1 MEARDGVLGL
11 PMIVNR
17 KTVDP
22 TDPSSPEVIQLEA
35 AMGAAIDV
43 FEGAAA
49 LGVPRRRFAPVKTTN
64 DLLMLRSDAYVLTG
78 DARVELAP
86 ERDGRPPFVD
96 LDPDHFKLVRDF
108 EERFPPERR
117 PDRLR
122 AAGGGGR
129 RRVRPRRS
137 GARRRDGEERR
148 RRAAADRGR
157 DRPRVSATR
166 APVACRS
173 GRMRRFGLVAA
184 VAALVA
190 AVAATSAPAGSG
202 PARDAATKPN
212 VVFVLVDDLSW
223 NLVRYMP
230 HLRSIRRRGLTFS
243 RYFVTDSLCCP
254 SRASIFTGRY
264 PHNTKVFT
272 NTPPDGGF
280 QVFRNRREERSTFAT
295 ALRRRGYATAMMGK
309 YLNGYLPS
317 SLYVPPGWSQWHVG
331 GSAYGNFNY
340 TLNENGRT
348 VAYGNRPQD
357 YLTDVLARRGRRSS
371 TRRPT
376 PAGRSR
382 SRSRPT
388 RRTGR
393 SPRPLAT
400 PACSRASAPRA
411 CPPSTRCRGTR
422 RPGWRATRRW
432 ARGRSGGSTA
442 TSAAA
447 RGPCR
452 PSTSSSPASSSRSA
466 RGLLDDT
473 YIVFSSDNG
482 FHMGEYRLRQGKQ
495 TAFDTDIRV
504 PLIVMGPRCPGA
516 DEPRAR
522 VERGPAAH
530 VQPARRGEG
539 PAGGRRAQPG
549 VAPPRQARP
558 ALAGRRADR
567 APRPRPPARQPG
579 PAARQPHDLL
589 RDSHQERRVRGVPR
603 RRARVLQPAR
613 DPNQLSNTYGRLSRR
628 KRARLHRKPRRP
640 VPGAALEP
648 TADAGRQ
655 LAQHVHQQVNVARLG
670 LPVDDRRPEGHLAL
684 EQGRAWRTHGRRRA
698 AAPRGRG

>member
-1 MEARDGVLGL
+1 
-11 PMIVNR
+11 
-17 KTVDP
+17 
-22 TDPSSPEVIQLEA
+22 
-35 AMGAAIDV
+35 
-43 FEGAAA
+43 
-49 LGVPRRRFAPVKTTN
+49 
-64 DLLMLRSDAYVLTG
+64 
-78 DARVELAP
+78 
-86 ERDGRPPFVD
+86 
-96 LDPDHFKLVRDF
+96 
-108 EERFPPERR
+108 
-117 PDRLR
+117 
-122 AAGGGGR
+122 
-129 RRVRPRRS
+129 
-137 GARRRDGEERR
+137 
-148 RRAAADRGR
+148 
-157 DRPRVSATR
+157 
-166 APVACRS
+166 
-173 GRMRRFGLVAA
+173 MRRFGPVAA

-357 YLTDVLARRGRRSS
+357 YLTDVLAEKGAAFINAAADAGR
-371 TRRPT
+371 PFALEIAPYAPHGPFT
-376 PAGRSR
+376 PA
-382 SRSRPT
+382 
-388 RRTGR
+388 
-393 SPRPLAT
+393 PRHAGMFPGL
-400 PACSRASAPRA
+400 RAPRVPA
-411 CPPSTRCRGTR
+411 FNTLPRNAPPWLAGHAALGPRAIR
-422 RPGWRATRRW
+422 RIDRNFRRRARAVQAVDELL
-432 ARGRSGGSTA
+432 ARIQVTL
-442 TSAAA
+442 
-447 RGPCR
+447 
-452 PSTSSSPASSSRSA
+452 SA

-504 PLIVMGPRCPGA
+504 PLIVMGPSVPRGRTSRALVSNVDLRPTFSRLGGA
-516 DEPRAR
+516 RVPRA
-522 VERGPAAH
+522 VD
-530 VQPARRGEG
+530 
-539 PAGGRRAQPG
+539 GRSL
-549 VAPPRQARP
+549 VS
-558 ALAGRRADR
+558 
-567 APRPRPPARQPG
+567 
-579 PAARQPHDLL
+579 LL
-589 RDSHQERRVRGVPR
+589 RGRRVRRWRSAVLIEHHGPDLR
-603 RRARVLQPAR
+603 RGNPDRQRDNPTTYYAIRTRSAVYVEYRGGAREYYNLAR

-628 KRARLHRKPRRP
+628 KRARLHRKLRRLRSCR
-640 VPGAALEP
+640 GTRSCAR
-648 TADAGRQ
+648 ADR
-655 LAQHVHQQVNVARLG
+655 
-670 LPVDDRRPEGHLAL
+670 
-684 EQGRAWRTHGRRRA
+684 
-698 AAPRGRG
+698 